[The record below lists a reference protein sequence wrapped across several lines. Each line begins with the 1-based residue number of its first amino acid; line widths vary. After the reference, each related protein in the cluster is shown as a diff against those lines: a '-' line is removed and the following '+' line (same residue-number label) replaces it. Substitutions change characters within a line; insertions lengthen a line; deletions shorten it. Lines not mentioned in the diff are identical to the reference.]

1 MTALANTDGQTT
13 EEKLQNAIAG
23 DDVQLLFKM
32 EGSDEVFYQ
41 AVHKEGH
48 TFEWIK
54 NKVDEHMEAQYED
67 LSLFYNGR
75 RIPEPFCIVDMNVIS
90 GSDIIV
96 QVAEGAVV
104 GHEALRAR
112 VLAEIAA
119 EEAEE
124 AANAG
129 DTGGM
134 PDEEEKV

>member
-1 MTALANTDGQTT
+1 
-13 EEKLQNAIAG
+13 
-23 DDVQLLFKM
+23 M
-32 EGSDEVFYQ
+32 EGSDEVIYQ

-54 NKVDEHMEAQYED
+54 NKLAEHMEAQYGD

-75 RIPEPFCIVDMNVIS
+75 RIPEPFCIVDMAIPT

-96 QVAEGAVV
+96 QLAEGAVV
-104 GHEALRAR
+104 GHDALREQ
-112 VLAEIAA
+112 VLAELAA

-124 AANAG
+124 AARSG

-134 PDEEEKV
+134 PDEEEKDR

>member
-1 MTALANTDGQTT
+1 
-13 EEKLQNAIAG
+13 
-23 DDVQLLFKM
+23 M

-54 NKVDEHMEAQYED
+54 NKVAEHMEAQYED